1 MNAPK
6 LSAQQMAAWHN
17 MSRETKLGL
26 LDCIKFQKETKALLD
41 KLKRKMQSQPLK
53 GWTYNWGE
61 ETPVG
66 NPFVKKGPQPQN
78 REEEAWLQLD
88 YRRSPEG
95 EPPKKRRKLEK

>member
-53 GWTYNWGE
+53 GWTYNMGE
-61 ETPVG
+61 DPVV
-66 NPFVKKGPQPQN
+66 NPFARKGAQN